1 MSRSF
6 QNSRS
11 TKKVSEMPDEELEE
25 LRRRKLSALQRQMTD
40 EQKSTQAEQQMEQ
53 QKQALLRSILTPKA
67 RQRLA
72 NLKMVRP
79 EFTQQLEIQL
89 IQLAQQSKIPIP
101 LGDEQLKKIL
111 IQLQSRK
118 RETTI
123 TRR

>member
-1 MSRSF
+1 LS
-6 QNSRS
+6 
-11 TKKVSEMPDEELEE
+11 DEELQE
-25 LRRRKLSALQRQMTD
+25 LRRKKLAALQRQMTD
-40 EQKSTQAEQQMEQ
+40 EQKSAQAEQQMEQ
-53 QKQALLRSILTPKA
+53 QKQTLLRSILTPEA

-79 EFTQQLEIQL
+79 EFTDQLELQL
-89 IQLAQQSKIPIP
+89 IQLAQQGKVPVP

-111 IQLQSRK
+111 AQLQGRK